1 MSPVIVLSIAVLA
14 LAVISII
21 NYFVRPWLQIRNEL
35 ARMASGNFA
44 LPPVRE
50 KPGPYV
56 DTAAHIQR
64 ISELLLKL
72 DREVADEDLSLR
84 GILSSMVEGILIVN
98 RSQKITLVNDAL
110 VGFFS
115 PGRSPLGRGVLE
127 YFRRHEIQKAVEQTL
142 DGANPSQLD
151 ITFETPTASGSPV
164 KKHYHVYVAP
174 LRPESA
180 TEPQA
185 AIMVFQDVT
194 AIKSLEATRREFIA
208 NVSHEF
214 RTPLAI
220 INGYVE
226 TLLDGAID
234 DPDMAD
240 RSLQAIHR
248 NVQRLTLLIEDLLS
262 ISQLESKAKLLE
274 LAPVNLRDLFYRVIQ
289 NLEPKIEEQQA
300 LIEIDWPAEAQMAMA
315 DSRRMEQ
322 VYWNLVTNALRHG
335 DVQNLIIRVS
345 ATCQEKHIVISIAD
359 NGQGIPL
366 EDQFHI
372 FERFYRVHKD
382 RSRDAGG
389 TGLGL
394 SIVKN
399 IILAHGGAITLD
411 SNPGDGATFIIRM
424 PLAFLN
430 EEPNPNFGAT
440 FSETKGLMD

>member
-1 MSPVIVLSIAVLA
+1 
-14 LAVISII
+14 
-21 NYFVRPWLQIRNEL
+21 
-35 ARMASGNFA
+35 
-44 LPPVRE
+44 
-50 KPGPYV
+50 
-56 DTAAHIQR
+56 
-64 ISELLLKL
+64 
-72 DREVADEDLSLR
+72 
-84 GILSSMVEGILIVN
+84 
-98 RSQKITLVNDAL
+98 
-110 VGFFS
+110 
-115 PGRSPLGRGVLE
+115 
-127 YFRRHEIQKAVEQTL
+127 
-142 DGANPSQLD
+142 
-151 ITFETPTASGSPV
+151 
-164 KKHYHVYVAP
+164 
-174 LRPESA
+174 
-180 TEPQA
+180 
-185 AIMVFQDVT
+185 
-194 AIKSLEATRREFIA
+194 
-208 NVSHEF
+208 
-214 RTPLAI
+214 
-220 INGYVE
+220 
-226 TLLDGAID
+226 
-234 DPDMAD
+234 MAD